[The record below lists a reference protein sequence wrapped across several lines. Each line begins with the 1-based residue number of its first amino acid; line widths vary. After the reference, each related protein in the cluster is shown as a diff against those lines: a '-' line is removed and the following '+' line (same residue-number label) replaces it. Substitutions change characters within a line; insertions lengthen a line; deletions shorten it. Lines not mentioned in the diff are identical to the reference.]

1 MKKIIFILIGIF
13 LFIIFNNFDRFSDC
27 QNPFRDTMG
36 NNGNNVQLLNKGT
49 YPILLKDNNI
59 LKWTNSPRPENEI
72 INTKN
77 QINLPNLSELQVQ
90 CNPGDDINAKWN
102 EIPRDTNYNT
112 SFTCKSP
119 SHKACIMAHG
129 GFASDYMQ
137 IIPYNMQFF
146 TYLNNDDCYKWGW
159 KKNIHYTQVII
170 NKIFEGNF
178 NTYYNKY
185 DYYNI
190 AQLVLDYPDLQNY
203 FNRDNLFTDITTIV
217 NGENIPISYL
227 FKPLLLNFGKVFSEN
242 ENLKGNL
249 IYSDDYHT
257 SMILHTNLFT
267 NLENFE
273 NIKVEY
279 NNSND
284 KFNLYIPNNI
294 DNDEYRINILD
305 LIKIHIIPFK
315 CGPYCMNISGVIFT
329 KNSNYEIFYDMT
341 NPNFIDIQNLFDID
355 LKITEIIIHNDYELN
370 KYEVTFNFIPDERNY
385 SIDDLKQNFIDI
397 IDFYIQDMSVDI
409 RLLDLICPV
418 PTDGGYLF
426 SSFFLNDSSND
437 FEKLRRLYPNV
448 NFENIRT
455 FSGENIMEIPGITN
469 ICQVP
474 LFCLNAYQPVFR
486 NLYGKLNGGK
496 FTGTDVKDIL
506 YEILLQIENYTD
518 LDLNYG
524 FGYIYHSN
532 LSKIGID
539 SDTYNAQYNFD
550 DIVDI
555 LKDRLN
561 NLYNEDNLYPL
572 DRDDIYNL
580 NDFNFFGIY
589 NLWNRWG
596 FLNIDRNLS
605 YYKIRIDSAVFF
617 ILIQLFKQTNG
628 EYYDL
633 HNFTCLARIDDETNN
648 KRNFTK
654 PYHWQFKYPEIPSY
668 IGDWQTDENGGYY
681 KNRLDYKFGSEC
693 ELDKCEN
700 NTVLDDRLSD
710 SPFKRVED
718 NPSSPYHHA
727 IYRYSNKNGLENN
740 RKPDHNII
748 NYTRDSSPNFN
759 ININKTNK
767 NNNSVV
773 LECKTPP
780 NRYFKINCKQGKD
793 QNGKFDGEST
803 YNHDISIAESYAE
816 SICNGQLPGYFEN
829 INDTYTELNYHI
841 LRDNA
846 QEYMMQIQDYTTT
859 PVCATMKV

>member
-1 MKKIIFILIGIF
+1 MKKIIFILIGIL
-13 LFIIFNNFDRFSDC
+13 LFIIFNNFDGFSYC

-36 NNGNNVQLLNKGT
+36 NNDNNVQLLNKGT

-59 LKWTNSPRPENEI
+59 LKWTNSPRPENDI
-72 INTKN
+72 INTKD

-119 SHKACIMAHG
+119 SYYKACIMAHG

-146 TYLNNDDCYKWGW
+146 TYLNNEDCYGWEW

-185 DYYNI
+185 DYDNI
-190 AQLVLDYPDLQNY
+190 ARLVLDYPDLQNY
-203 FNRDNLFTDITTIV
+203 FNRNDLFTDITIILNGV
-217 NGENIPISYL
+217 NTSVSNL
-227 FKPLLLNFGKVFSEN
+227 VKPLLPNFGKVFSEN
-242 ENLKGNL
+242 ENLNGNL
-249 IYSDDYHT
+249 IYTDDYHT
-257 SMILHTNLFT
+257 SIMLNTNLFT
-267 NLENFE
+267 NLEN
-273 NIKVEY
+273 IKFEY
-279 NNSND
+279 NNSIN

-294 DNDEYRINILD
+294 DNDEYRTYNLSQ
-305 LIKIHIIPFK
+305 IKSTFIPLK
-315 CGPYCMNISGVIFT
+315 CGPYCMNISGIIFT
-329 KNSNYEIFYDMT
+329 KNSNYEIFYDMN
-341 NPNFIDIQNLFDID
+341 NPNFVDIQNLFHID
-355 LKITEIIIHNDYELN
+355 LKFTEIIIHDDYELN
-370 KYEVTFNFIPDERNY
+370 KYEVTCNFIPDERYHN
-385 SIDDLKQNFIDI
+385 IDDLKQKFIDI
-397 IDFYIQDMSVDI
+397 IDFYIKDMSVDI

-418 PTDGGYLF
+418 PKFNDIGYFF
-426 SSFFLNDSSND
+426 SNFFDVDYLNG
-437 FEKLRRLYPNV
+437 FESLERLYPGV

-474 LFCLNAYQPVFR
+474 LFCLNAYQLDFKNVD
-486 NLYGKLNGGK
+486 GKLIGGE
-496 FTGTDVKDIL
+496 FTGRDVKEIL
-506 YEILLQIENYTD
+506 YEILSQIEDYTFD
-518 LDLNYG
+518 LDDNYG

-539 SDTYNAQYNFD
+539 SDTYNAQYYFD

-555 LKDRLN
+555 IKDRLN
-561 NLYNEDNLYPL
+561 NLYNVEYHL

-580 NDFNFFGIY
+580 NDFNFFGLY

-596 FLNIDRNLS
+596 FRDINRDLL

-633 HNFTCLARIDDETNN
+633 HNFTCLTGIDDETNN

-654 PYHWQFKYPEIPSY
+654 PYHWQFKYPEIPR
-668 IGDWQTDENGGYY
+668 
-681 KNRLDYKFGSEC
+681 NRLDYKFGSEC

-700 NTVLDDRLSD
+700 NRELDERLSV

-767 NNNSVV
+767 NNNSLV

-780 NRYFKINCKQGKD
+780 NRYVKINCKQGKD
-793 QNGKFDGEST
+793 ENGKFDGEST
-803 YNHDISIAESYAE
+803 YNLDISIAENYADR
-816 SICNGQLPGYFEN
+816 ICNGQLPGYFE
-829 INDTYTELNYHI
+829 ITNDTYNELDYHI